1 MTPTSSNSSAAHL
14 PARSL
19 NPTPRAPS
27 GGASL
32 LQERL
37 RERKVES
44 ARQTRRRS
52 VDLDNERGVQSSPVR
67 GTREERRPSSSG
79 MGKGMGVKQI
89 EEQVSTLHKQ
99 NFDLKLELYHRRQR
113 QEALEARLEALEK
126 QVKEQ
131 AELQE
136 VNEQL
141 LAELEKRDQAV
152 EEAVGIIVTLEDR
165 VERLMQDR
173 EHVKEFDKQYETD
186 YFRPSHDDGPPSSPP
201 EFKDNQLVVRK
212 EVLPRMP
219 SFLSE
224 TTEGTEALRSL
235 YLPPGQYNDGNLP
248 KLQEEETLSGM
259 DSPRLSVLS
268 KSSFVSV
275 YGDKQSSPDAPEE
288 PEHTPRRHRASS
300 SIEKW
305 VGNSPANVTPVRTS
319 PQLRKNQFLSIN
331 DVLESPLQRLEKLKH
346 TLEKHNSTIAS
357 VRPQPERAVSVQ
369 ARRKSRDALR
379 RVFTDQTSFEHQ
391 HKLPPTPDTI
401 STSTL
406 RHYQY
411 SNDTLAGDHAK
422 QGAFLYN
429 TSTFPVP
436 STTQNAHQS
445 TVSIRPRSAG
455 ETVTSRREGHGWD
468 TETQDDITE
477 TCSQSSNASATSAQ
491 GYSRSKNNMSPSFF
505 NFSTDNSWGRDV
517 MFSHNAT
524 LPSHQASRY
533 EELRRSIMVDPLRS
547 DGTVVPSQNN
557 GVTRY
562 VDTPQYGTTPID
574 TSPKPQPP
582 DRRSSLSA
590 STKLRHATGPSS
602 TSAQASDSSPSP
614 AKDSKKSRLPSL
626 RIFGRSETS
635 PTVSGFQQ
643 SAQNTVRPKANT
655 QRGQTYFAAN
665 GTGHEDE
672 ELARAT
678 PPPIKRSRG
687 QQPSG
692 YRPASAGSGA
702 VKRETVGFDSQQGQ
716 GRQGHARRGS
726 FDQSASASAEVEE
739 SKGRKWFGIGRSN
752 SLRRT

>member
-1 MTPTSSNSSAAHL
+1 
-14 PARSL
+14 
-19 NPTPRAPS
+19 
-27 GGASL
+27 
-32 LQERL
+32 
-37 RERKVES
+37 
-44 ARQTRRRS
+44 
-52 VDLDNERGVQSSPVR
+52 
-67 GTREERRPSSSG
+67 
-79 MGKGMGVKQI
+79 
-89 EEQVSTLHKQ
+89 
-99 NFDLKLELYHRRQR
+99 LEV
-113 QEALEARLEALEK
+113 LEK
-126 QVKEQ
+126 QLEEQ

-152 EEAVGIIVTLEDR
+152 EEAVGIIVTLEDK

-173 EHVKEFDKQYETD
+173 EHVKDFEKHYETD

-212 EVLPRMP
+212 EGLPRMP

-235 YLPPGQYNDGNLP
+235 YLPPSQYSDGNLP
-248 KLQEEETLSGM
+248 KLQEETLNGM

-275 YGDKQSSPDAPEE
+275 YGDKQLSLDAPED

-346 TLEKHNSTIAS
+346 TLEKHNSSIAS

-391 HKLPPTPDTI
+391 QKLPPTPDTI

-422 QGAFLYN
+422 QGTFLHN
-429 TSTFPVP
+429 TSSFHVP

-468 TETQDDITE
+468 TETQDDITD

-505 NFSTDNSWGRDV
+505 NFSTENSWGRDM
-517 MFSHNAT
+517 MFNNSAT
-524 LPSHQASRY
+524 LPSHRASRY
-533 EELRRSIMVDPLRS
+533 DELRRSILVDPLRS
-547 DGTVVPSQNN
+547 DGTVVPYQNN
-557 GVTRY
+557 VVARY

-590 STKLRHATGPSS
+590 STKLRHAAGPSS

-635 PTVSGFQQ
+635 PTVSGFQP
-643 SAQNTVRPKANT
+643 SAQNTARPKANT
-655 QRGQTYFAAN
+655 QRGQTYFAN
-665 GTGHEDE
+665 GTGYEDE

-687 QQPSG
+687 QQPSA
-692 YRPASAGSGA
+692 YRPVSAGSGA
-702 VKRETVGFDSQQGQ
+702 VKREIVEFDNQVIQGQ
-716 GRQGHARRGS
+716 GRQGTRRGS
-726 FDQSASASAEVEE
+726 IDQSAGAGVGAEAEE